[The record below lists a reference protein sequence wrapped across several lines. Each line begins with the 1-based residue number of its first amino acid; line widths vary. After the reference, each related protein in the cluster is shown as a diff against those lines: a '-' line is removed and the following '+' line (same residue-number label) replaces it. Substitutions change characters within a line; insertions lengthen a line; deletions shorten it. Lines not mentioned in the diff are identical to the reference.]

1 MGKRVSAAE
10 EARRRIDFSKELA
23 AKGWYHSFELPDGV
37 FIDGFMTVEQQ
48 KRRYAQF
55 PIPED
60 LHGRRLLDIGA
71 WDGWF
76 SFEAERH
83 GADVT
88 AIDCVELPT
97 FLDIHARLRSKVD
110 YRIMDFYEL
119 PGAGLGK
126 FDIVFF
132 LGVLYHVRHPLLALE
147 IVCALTKDVAIVDS
161 FVTDPDNW
169 QEHAGEIPSMEFYE
183 LDELGNQFGNW
194 VGPTVRCLLAMCRA
208 AGFAR
213 VEFLG
218 TGDHH
223 AVVACYRKW
232 EPAPAELAADAPEIL
247 TIENA
252 RTNGINFS
260 TRKSEGYLTCVF
272 RATRD
277 PVTPEMLRLEV
288 NNEADDFGAAALF
301 VTREVESPPG
311 NVWRATFHLPPGLDP
326 GWHTARLRFR
336 DSRFGRDFRIA
347 VDVSPEA
354 ERIELKEVFDGV
366 AWTQGEV
373 HVGERGFLSCWVR
386 GLPENADRANV
397 RAFLGNRKLGVD
409 YVGNPDAEGYR
420 QVNAV
425 VPENMTPGEHEF
437 RVECAKVSSGT
448 LPVAVR
454 IQSSSK

>member
-1 MGKRVSAAE
+1 MSSSGAI

-23 AKGWYHSFELPDGV
+23 AKGWYHSFELPDGTR
-37 FIDGFMTVEQQ
+37 IDGFMTVEQQ

-60 LHGRRLLDIGA
+60 LRGKRLLDIGA

-76 SFEAERH
+76 SFEAARH

-88 AIDCVELPT
+88 AVDCVELAT
-97 FLDIHARLRSKVD
+97 FLDVRERLKSKVD

-126 FDIVFF
+126 FDIIFF

-161 FVTDPDNW
+161 FVTDPDDW
-169 QEHAGEIPSMEFYE
+169 QEHAGEIPTMEFYE
-183 LDELGNQFGNW
+183 LDELGNQFGSW
-194 VGPTVRCLLAMCRA
+194 VGPSVPCLLAMCRA

-213 VEFLG
+213 VELLG

-232 EPAPAELAADAPEIL
+232 EPAPAELADDAPEIL
-247 TIENA
+247 SIENA

-260 TRKSEGYLTCVF
+260 TRKSEEYLTGLF
-272 RATRD
+272 RAARD

-288 NNEADDFGAAALF
+288 NNQADDFGAAALF
-301 VTREVESPPG
+301 VTREGGPPQG
-311 NVWRATFHLPPGLDP
+311 NVWRATFRLPPGLDP
-326 GWHTARLRFR
+326 GWHTVRLRFR
-336 DSRFGRDFRIA
+336 DSAFGREFRIA
-347 VDVSPEA
+347 VDMLPQA
-354 ERIELKEVFDGV
+354 ARIDLKEVFDGIT
-366 AWTQGEV
+366 WTKGEV
-373 HVGERGFLSCWVR
+373 RIGQRGFLSCWAR
-386 GLPENADRANV
+386 GLPENADRGNV
-397 RAFLGNRKLGVD
+397 LTFLGIRRLNVD
-409 YVGNPDAEGYR
+409 YVGEPDAQGYR

-425 VPENMTPGEHEF
+425 VPGNTTPGEHEF
-437 RVECAKVSSGT
+437 RVECADVRSNT
-448 LPVAVR
+448 LPLTVR
-454 IQSSSK
+454 LQSSSK

>member
-1 MGKRVSAAE
+1 MEAGSVR

-23 AKGWYHSFELPDGV
+23 AKGWYHSFELPDGTV
-37 FIDGFMTVEQQ
+37 IDGFMTVEQQ

-55 PIPED
+55 PIPND
-60 LHGRRLLDIGA
+60 LRGKRLLDIGA

-76 SFEAERH
+76 SFEAARH

-88 AIDCVELPT
+88 AIDCVELAT
-97 FLDIHARLRSKVD
+97 FLDIRERLGSQGSYGSDVD

-119 PGAGLGK
+119 PEAGLGK
-126 FDIVFF
+126 FDIVLF

-147 IVCALTKDVAIVDS
+147 IVSALTKDVAIVDS

-169 QEHAGEIPSMEFYE
+169 EAHAGEIPSMEFYE

-194 VGPTVRCLLAMCRA
+194 VGPTVPCLLAMCRA

-213 VEFLG
+213 VELLG

-232 EPAPAELAADAPEIL
+232 EPAPAELASDAPEIL
-247 TIENA
+247 SIENA

-260 TRKSEGYLTCVF
+260 TRKSEEYLTSVF
-272 RATRD
+272 RTARD
-277 PVTPEMLRLEV
+277 PVTPEMLRLQV
-288 NNEADDFGAAALF
+288 DDAGAAALF
-301 VTREVESPPG
+301 VSREG
-311 NVWRATFHLPPGLDP
+311 DAWRATFHLPPGLDP
-326 GWHTARLRFR
+326 GWHTARLRFH
-336 DSRFGRDFRIA
+336 DSGFGREFRIA
-347 VDVSPEA
+347 VDMLPESVHLV
-354 ERIELKEVFDGV
+354 LKEVFDGV
-366 AWTQGEV
+366 TWTKGEV
-373 HVGERGFLSCWVR
+373 KVGQRGFLSCWAG

-397 RAFLGNRKLGVD
+397 RAFLGKQRLAVD
-409 YVGNPDAEGYR
+409 YVGEPDSEGYR

-425 VPENMTPGEHEF
+425 VPESVPPGEHEF
-437 RVECAKVSSGT
+437 RLECAGASSGN

-454 IQSSSK
+454 IQSLSR

>member
-1 MGKRVSAAE
+1 MASTSKINPPGAI
-10 EARRRIDFSKELA
+10 EARRKIDFSKELA
-23 AKGWYHSFELPDGV
+23 AKGWYHSFELPDGKV
-37 FIDGFMTVEQQ
+37 IDGFMTVEQQ

-60 LHGRRLLDIGA
+60 LRGKKLLDIGA

-83 GADVT
+83 GAEVT
-88 AIDCVELPT
+88 AIDCVELAT
-97 FLDIHARLRSKVD
+97 FLDIHARLKSKVD

-147 IVCALTKDVAIVDS
+147 IVCALTRDVAIVDS

-169 QEHAGEIPSMEFYE
+169 QEHSGEIPTMEFYE

-194 VGPTVRCLLAMCRA
+194 VGPTVPCLLAMCRT

-213 VEFLG
+213 VELLG
-218 TGDHH
+218 TGAHH
-223 AVVACYRKW
+223 AVVACYRQW
-232 EPAPAELAADAPEIL
+232 DPPTAVLVGGVPEIL

-260 TRKSEGYLTCVF
+260 TRKSEEYLTCVF
-272 RATRD
+272 HTGRN

-288 NNEADDFGAAALF
+288 GDFAAAALF
-301 VTREVESPPG
+301 VNPEG
-311 NVWRATFHLPPGLDP
+311 NAWRATFHLPPGLDP

-336 DSRFGRDFRIA
+336 DSGFGRDCRIA

-354 ERIELKEVFDGV
+354 KQIGLKEVFHGV
-366 AWTQGEV
+366 SWTKGEV
-373 HVGERGFLSCWVR
+373 QVGQRGFLSCWVA

-397 RAFLGNRKLGVD
+397 RAVLGNRRLDAD
-409 YVGNPDAEGYR
+409 YVGEPNAEGYR
-420 QVNAV
+420 QVNGG
-425 VPENMTPGEHEF
+425 VPADVTPGEQKF
-437 RVECAKVSSGT
+437 RVECAG
-448 LPVAVR
+448 VR
-454 IQSSSK
+454 SDAQVVRVV

>member
-1 MGKRVSAAE
+1 VSSPGTI

-23 AKGWYHSFELPDGV
+23 AKGWYHSFELPDGT
-37 FIDGFMTVEQQ
+37 FIDGFMTVAQQ
-48 KRRYAQF
+48 KRRYTQF

-60 LHGRRLLDIGA
+60 LKGKRLLDIGA

-88 AIDCVELPT
+88 AIDCAELAT
-97 FLDIHARLRSKVD
+97 FLDIHARLGSKVD

-126 FDIVFF
+126 FDMVFF
-132 LGVLYHVRHPLLALE
+132 LGVLYHVRYPLLALE
-147 IVCALTKDVAIVDS
+147 MVCALTRDIAIVDS
-161 FVTDPDNW
+161 FVTDPDDW

-194 VGPTVRCLLAMCRA
+194 VGPTVACLLAMCRA

-232 EPAPAELAADAPEIL
+232 EPPPAELASDAPEIL

-252 RTNGINFS
+252 RSNGINFS
-260 TRKSEGYLTCVF
+260 TRKSEEYLTGVF
-272 RATRD
+272 RTARD
-277 PVTPEMLRLEV
+277 PVTPDMLRLEV
-288 NNEADDFGAAALF
+288 DEFGAAALF
-301 VTREVESPPG
+301 VTREDDA
-311 NVWRATFHLPPGLDP
+311 WRATFHLPPGLDS
-326 GWHTARLRFR
+326 GWHTARLRFQ
-336 DSRFGRDFRIA
+336 DSRFGKDFRIA
-347 VDVSPEA
+347 VDVPAEA
-354 ERIELKEVFDGV
+354 EQIELKEVFDGV
-366 AWTQGEV
+366 AWTKGEV
-373 HVGERGFLSCWVR
+373 NVGERGYLSCWVA

-397 RAFLGNRKLGVD
+397 RAFLGHRRMEVE
-409 YVGNPDAEGYR
+409 YVGAPNAEGYR
-420 QVNAV
+420 QINAGAPANV
-425 VPENMTPGEHEF
+425 TPGDHEF
-437 RVECAKVSSGT
+437 RIECAGVSSGT
-448 LPVAVR
+448 LTVVVR
-454 IQSSSK
+454 TQSSSK

>member
-1 MGKRVSAAE
+1 MAPARAL

-23 AKGWYHSFELPDGV
+23 AKGWYHSFELPDGT

-55 PIPED
+55 PIPDD
-60 LHGRRLLDIGA
+60 LRGKRVLDIGA

-83 GADVT
+83 GAEVT
-88 AIDCVELPT
+88 AIDCVEQPT
-97 FLDIHARLRSKVD
+97 FVDIHARLASKAD
-110 YRIMDFYEL
+110 YRIMDFLEL
-119 PGAGLGK
+119 PAAGLGK

-147 IVCALTKDVAIVDS
+147 IVCGLTRDVAIVDS
-161 FVTDPDNW
+161 FVTNPDDW
-169 QEHAGEIPSMEFYE
+169 QKHAGEIPTMEFYE

-194 VGPTVRCLLAMCRA
+194 VGPTVECLLAMCRA

-232 EPAPAELAADAPEIL
+232 EAPPAKPAGDAPEIL

-252 RTNGINFS
+252 RTNGVNFS
-260 TRKSEGYLTCVF
+260 TRKSEEYLASVF
-272 RATRD
+272 RTKRD
-277 PVTPEMLRLEV
+277 AVTPEMLCLEV
-288 NNEADDFGAAALF
+288 NNAVDDFGAAALF
-301 VTREVESPPG
+301 VSRDGDT
-311 NVWRATFHLPPGLDP
+311 WRATFHLPPGLDP

-336 DSRFGRDFRIA
+336 DSGFGREFRIA
-347 VDVSPEA
+347 VDLPLKA
-354 ERIELKEVFDGV
+354 QQIEVKEVVDGV
-366 AWTQGEV
+366 AWTKGEV
-373 HVGERGFLSCWVR
+373 KVGEQGFLSCWVN

-397 RAFLGNRKLGVD
+397 RVFLGDRRLEVN
-409 YVGNPDAEGYR
+409 YVGEPDANGFR
-420 QVNAV
+420 QVNMV
-425 VPENMTPGEHEF
+425 VPAGVIQGEHAF
-437 RVECAKVSSGT
+437 RVECAGVSSPT
-448 LPVAVR
+448 LPITVR
-454 IQSSSK
+454 VQSSSK

>member
-1 MGKRVSAAE
+1 MATGAL

-23 AKGWYHSFELPDGV
+23 AKGWYHSFELPDGT

-60 LHGRRLLDIGA
+60 LRGKSILDIGA

-83 GADVT
+83 GAGVT
-88 AIDCVELPT
+88 AIDCVELAT
-97 FLDIHARLRSKVD
+97 FLDVHARLGSKID

-119 PGAGLGK
+119 PDAGLGK

-147 IVCALTKDVAIVDS
+147 IVCALTKDIAIVDS

-169 QEHAGEIPSMEFYE
+169 KEHAGDIPTMEFYE

-194 VGPTVRCLLAMCRA
+194 VGPTVPCLLAMCRA

-213 VEFLG
+213 IELLG

-232 EPAPAELAADAPEIL
+232 EPPPAALSDDTPEVV

-260 TRKSEGYLTCVF
+260 TRKSEEYLTSVF
-272 RATRD
+272 HTGRN
-277 PVTPEMLRLEV
+277 PVTPAMLRLEV
-288 NNEADDFGAAALF
+288 SNGVDNFGAAALF
-301 VTREVESPPG
+301 ANPEG
-311 NVWRATFHLPPGLDP
+311 NAWRATFHLPPGLDP

-336 DSRFGRDFRIA
+336 DSGFGREFRIA
-347 VDVSPEA
+347 VDVPPVA
-354 ERIELKEVFDGV
+354 ERIALKEVFDGV
-366 AWTQGEV
+366 AWTKGEV
-373 HVGERGFLSCWVR
+373 QVGERGFLSCWVG

-397 RAFLGNRKLGVD
+397 RTYLGNRRLEVD
-409 YVGNPDAEGYR
+409 YVGQPNADGYC
-420 QVNAV
+420 QVNAA
-425 VPENMTPGEHEF
+425 VPANVATGEHEF
-437 RVECAKVSSGT
+437 RVECAGIRSEAM
-448 LPVAVR
+448 LVR
-454 IQSSSK
+454 GV

>member
-1 MGKRVSAAE
+1 MEAGSARE
-10 EARRRIDFSKELA
+10 TRRRIDFSKELA
-23 AKGWYHSFELPDGV
+23 AKGWYHSFELPDGTV
-37 FIDGFMTVEQQ
+37 IDGFMTVERQQ
-48 KRRYAQF
+48 QRYAQF
-55 PIPED
+55 PIPDD
-60 LHGRRLLDIGA
+60 LKGKRLLDIGA

-76 SFEAERH
+76 SFEAARH

-88 AIDCVELPT
+88 AIDCVELPS
-97 FLDIHARLRSKVD
+97 FLDIHARLGSKVD

-119 PGAGLGK
+119 SGAGLGK

-147 IVCALTKDVAIVDS
+147 IVCALTRDVAIVDS

-169 QEHAGEIPSMEFYE
+169 QEHAGEIPTMEFYE

-194 VGPTVRCLLAMCRA
+194 VGPTVPCLLAMCRA

-213 VEFLG
+213 IEFLG

-232 EPAPAELAADAPEIL
+232 EPAPAELARDAPEIL
-247 TIENA
+247 TVENA

-260 TRKSEGYLTCVF
+260 TRKSDEYLTCVF
-272 RATRD
+272 RTRQD

-288 NNEADDFGAAALF
+288 NNGADDFGAPALF
-301 VTREVESPPG
+301 VNREDG
-311 NVWRATFHLPPGLDP
+311 AWRATFYLPPGLDP
-326 GWHTARLRFR
+326 GWHTTRLRFR
-336 DSRFGRDFRIA
+336 DSAFGLEFKIA
-347 VDVSPEA
+347 VDIPVHA
-354 ERIELKEVFDGV
+354 EKIDLKEVFDGV
-366 AWTQGEV
+366 AWTKGEV
-373 HVGERGFLSCWVR
+373 QLGERGYLSCWAR

-397 RAFLGNRKLGVD
+397 RAFLGNRRLDVD
-409 YVGNPDAEGYR
+409 YVGAPDAQGYR

-425 VPENMTPGEHEF
+425 VLRNAAPGEHNF
-437 RVECAKVSSGT
+437 RVECAGVSSGA

>member
-1 MGKRVSAAE
+1 MGAGPVR

-23 AKGWYHSFELPDGV
+23 AKGWYHSFELPDGT

-48 KRRYAQF
+48 KRRYARF
-55 PIPED
+55 PIPDD
-60 LHGRRLLDIGA
+60 LRGKTLLDIGA

-88 AIDCVELPT
+88 AIDCVELAT
-97 FLDIHARLRSKVD
+97 FLDIHARLGSKVD

-119 PGAGLGK
+119 PAAGLGK

-132 LGVLYHVRHPLLALE
+132 LGVLYHIRHPLLALE

-161 FVTDPDNW
+161 FVTDPDDW
-169 QEHAGEIPSMEFYE
+169 QEHAGEIPTMEFYE

-194 VGPTVRCLLAMCRA
+194 VGPTVPCLLAMCRA

-218 TGDHH
+218 PGDHH

-232 EPAPAELAADAPEIL
+232 EPATAQLSADAPEIL

-260 TRKSEGYLTCVF
+260 TRKSEEYLTSVF
-272 RATRD
+272 RTARD
-277 PVTPEMLRLEV
+277 PVTPDMLRLEV
-288 NNEADDFGAAALF
+288 GDFGAAALF
-301 VTREVESPPG
+301 VSREG
-311 NVWRATFHLPPGLDP
+311 DAWRATFHLSPGLDP
-326 GWHTARLRFR
+326 GWHTARLRFY
-336 DSRFGRDFRIA
+336 DSGFGREFRIA
-347 VDVSPEA
+347 VDVPVEA
-354 ERIELKEVFDGV
+354 KQIELKEVFDGV
-366 AWTQGEV
+366 AWTKGEV
-373 HVGERGFLSCWVR
+373 KVGQRGFLSCWVS

-397 RAFLGNRKLGVD
+397 RAFLGNWRLEVD
-409 YVGNPDAEGYR
+409 YVGEPNAQGYR
-420 QVNAV
+420 QVNAA
-425 VPENMTPGEHEF
+425 VPGNVTLGEHEF
-437 RVECAKVSSGT
+437 RVECGGMSSGT
-448 LPVAVR
+448 LPVMV
-454 IQSSSK
+454 QSHNTKKR